1 MNQLQRT
8 ISSVEVAKMVGRTHN
23 EVLKDLRKI
32 ICHLG
37 LGENPQSYEST
48 DTHGFFTESTYR
60 NSQNKEQPC
69 FLLSKKGCELYS
81 TRMTGAKGTQFAVA
95 YIERFNKME
104 EHIKTYMTPEQMII
118 AQAQSV
124 QELKGKVDDIEH
136 KLDSQM
142 TLDFG
147 RQRRLQRAIA
157 SRVYALACEQA
168 FRAKLFRELHR
179 EVRDRFACTSY
190 KDVRQ
195 QDFQQAVS
203 YIEHWVPRRAVV

>member
-8 ISSVEVAKMVGRTHN
+8 ISSVEVAEQVGKRHAD
-23 EVLKDLRKI
+23 LMKDIRVYI
-32 ICHLG
+32 G
-37 LGENPQSYEST
+37 YLGEGNFPPSDFFIESSYVSNQGKELSCYACT
-48 DTHGFFTESTYR
+48 KQGCEMIG
-60 NSQNKEQPC
+60 NKMIG
-69 FLLSKKGCELYS
+69 KKGV
-81 TRMTGAKGTQFAVA
+81 QFTAFYVQQ
-95 YIERFNKME
+95 FNRME